1 MQRHHIPTAA
11 SATFTDAQEAHAYI
25 DHLQAPCVIKADG
38 LAAGKGVVVASNAKE
53 AHAAVDDMLVQKK
66 HGHASATIIV
76 EERLYGT
83 EMSFM
88 ILATGEQYVPLA
100 TSRDYKRLLD
110 GDHGPNTGGMGA
122 YSPHE
127 LLTDSLLEDIVH
139 NIVEPTLKGA
149 MEDGMPYE
157 GFLYV
162 GLMIDEAGRPFV
174 LEYNCRLGDP
184 ETCPLLLRLQDDLF
198 TVLWEMTEK
207 RLPKILNWDSRHAVG
222 VVLAAEGYPDAPK
235 LGEALLHLPQESDD
249 VTFFHAG
256 TILKDNRF
264 YIAGGRI
271 GCVTGAGGDA
281 APYAQQKAY
290 EAILPNPGVIFRKD
304 IGAS

>member
-264 YIAGGRI
+264 YIAGAALAVLPRWGR
-271 GCVTGAGGDA
+271 A
-281 APYAQQKAY
+281 APSLNKRHTRPSCLIPALYSAKT
-290 EAILPNPGVIFRKD
+290 
-304 IGAS
+304 